1 MFIAIGNSSQ
11 FSVFISCLKQE
22 IGEIWSPKL
31 TFMSSLERQDVY
43 KADIELL
50 DHVVNSQS
58 QTRDLI
64 NATWAPQGHD
74 YMPLLFP

>member
-1 MFIAIGNSSQ
+1 MFIAENSSQ
-11 FSVFISCLKQE
+11 FSVFINCLKQE

-64 NATWAPQGHD
+64 NATWAQGHD
-74 YMPLLFP
+74 FMPLLFP